1 MTQQRRAALDHYLAK
16 ALLAG
21 LPDRYRY
28 LMLRWMY
35 RKHAVAETG
44 GYDWR
49 SQHHNRIELINRLIA
64 HLGGSSCRYLEIG
77 CQRNACFDSVMA
89 DVKIGVD
96 PIKGGTHRMTSDEF
110 FAQNEEIFDVI
121 FIDGLH
127 EFHQSRRDA
136 MNGLARLRQGG
147 FMLLH
152 DLLPNSWAQEHVP
165 RLSRVWTGDVWKTA
179 LELASTHGLTYRT
192 VTIDHG
198 VGIARKDAH
207 SITYADRYTELDKA
221 RFADYLRL
229 RANMNLCSFNEALS
243 LFTNHD
249 QRSGLSGQ

>member
-1 MTQQRRAALDHYLAK
+1 MTRQRRPAFDNQLAK

-28 LMLRWMY
+28 LMLRWIY
-35 RKHAVAETG
+35 RRHAVSATG

-49 SQHHNRIELINRLIA
+49 SQHHNRIELVNRLIA
-64 HLGGSSCRYLEIG
+64 HLGSRQCRYLEIG
-77 CQRNACFDSVMA
+77 CQRNLCFDSVMA

-110 FAQNEEIFDVI
+110 FAQSEEIFDVI

-127 EFHQSRRDA
+127 EFRQCRRDA
-136 MNGLARLRQGG
+136 MNGIARLKQGG

-152 DLLPNSWAQEHVP
+152 DLLPNSWEQEHAP
-165 RLSRVWTGDVWKTA
+165 RLSTVWTGDVWKTA
-179 LELASTHGLTYRT
+179 LELASTPGLTYRT

-198 VGIARKDAH
+198 VGVARKDAH
-207 SITYADRYTELDKA
+207 SIAYTDRYAELSKA
-221 RFADYLRL
+221 RFADYLPL

-243 LFTNHD
+243 LFTNP
-249 QRSGLSGQ
+249 S